1 LSCYYEKEETR
12 PGALEGKG
20 VFRLQIDQTRKK
32 MTGYRAYFDKDSNKF
47 EVPDYEW
54 KRF

>member
-1 LSCYYEKEETR
+1 LSCYDEKEETR

-20 VFRLQIDQTRKK
+20 VFHLQIDQTRNK
-32 MTGYRAYFDKDSNKF
+32 MTEYRVYCDKDRNKIKALN
-47 EVPDYEW
+47 YER

>member
-20 VFRLQIDQTRKK
+20 VFRLQIDQTRNK
-32 MTGYRAYFDKDSNKF
+32 MTGYRAYFDKDRNKI
-47 EVPDYEW
+47 ETLNYER

>member
-20 VFRLQIDQTRKK
+20 VFLLQIDQTSNK
-32 MTGYRAYFDKDSNKF
+32 MTEYRAYFDKDSNKIKALN
-47 EVPDYEW
+47 YER